1 MKKKDTYIASRNSV
15 FRLTAH
21 TFLLTKYLLYNSW
34 IPGKTG
40 QKTGSTLASVPG
52 NAPGSRHSYNNV

>member
-21 TFLLTKYLLYNSW
+21 TFLLTKKNYVFWADMSSKMTYYSLF
-34 IPGKTG
+34 
-40 QKTGSTLASVPG
+40 TLQ
-52 NAPGSRHSYNNV
+52 